1 MDVQSQAPNPVLPP
15 QNTDSSDEI
24 GLKDILREFRLW
36 KELARKHAWLLF
48 LSAVIGGSAGFLY
61 AWMDTPMYVANTR
74 FMLKNEGVG
83 SLFGGQMSSLTGLL
97 GGGQMGTPLERT
109 AEVIGSDRIV
119 GRAQLRPITV
129 RESIDLVINHFIRMT
144 DIKKKW
150 QKDTMLKKVVFNLSD
165 GRLESL
171 SNAQRKAYKYVK
183 ALLIPEKGTG
193 VVRKVF
199 DKKSGVLTLSC
210 VHRDEAFAIG
220 LSNTIYAELNDFF
233 VEQMTY
239 SSTNNAEVM
248 RKKLDS
254 IQGELNTVRRM
265 YAVQSDQSLGLLLQ
279 QNKVDLKS
287 LSVKEQMLT
296 VMYAEALKN
305 FETYEFINKATIPSL
320 TLIDYPFSP
329 IKPLKNS
336 RLLYTVLIAF
346 VFTMLTSIFIRLRVF
361 FMALF

>member
-1 MDVQSQAPNPVLPP
+1 MDTQSQAPNPALPP
-15 QNTDSSDEI
+15 TLTESSDEI
-24 GLKDILREFRLW
+24 GLKDILREYRLW
-36 KELARKHAWLLF
+36 KELARKHAWLLL
-48 LSAVIGGSAGFLY
+48 LSAALGGAVGYLY
-61 AWMDTPMYVANTR
+61 AWMDTPIYVANTR

-83 SLFGGQMSSLTGLL
+83 SLFGGQMSTLSGLL

-119 GRAQLRPITV
+119 GRALLRPMTIRDSV
-129 RESIDLVINHFIRMT
+129 DLVINHFIRLT

-150 QKDTMLKKVVFNLSD
+150 QKDSVLNKVVFNLSD
-165 GRLESL
+165 ERLESL

-193 VVRKVF
+193 VVRKAF
-199 DKKSGVLTLSC
+199 DKRSGVLTLSC

-220 LSNTIYAELNDFF
+220 LSNAIYAELNEFF

-239 SSTNNAEVM
+239 SSTNNVEVI

-254 IQGELNTVRRM
+254 IQGELNSVRKM

-305 FETYEFINKATIPSL
+305 FETYEFMNKAAIPSL

-329 IKPLKNS
+329 IMPVIKSKLI
-336 RLLYTVLIAF
+336 YFIAIAF
-346 VFTMLTSIFIRLRVF
+346 VFFILIFIFIRLQ
-361 FMALF
+361 ALVKT